1 MFTSKDI
8 QLLTYENKTEIS
20 KYDLIFL
27 KDVKETRYYN
37 LSQRTHFLASLRIL
51 STSGLKVA
59 ALRRMELRS
68 LKLCNSM
75 RAHSS

>member
-8 QLLTYENKTEIS
+8 KFLTYQNKTEIA
-20 KYDLIFL
+20 KYYLIYF

-68 LKLCNSM
+68 LKLCNNM